1 MTVQQNVA
9 FTVRM
14 PPRTKSKLRRMAKAR
29 GVSQSQFLC
38 SLIEGR
44 TAEAAPPK
52 AFWDAMHELYRI
64 HDGLLHDGRAE
75 DACRLELSIVALQ
88 SAFTMEPEEVR

>member
-1 MTVQQNVA
+1 
-9 FTVRM
+9 
-14 PPRTKSKLRRMAKAR
+14 MAKSR

-64 HDGLLHDGRAE
+64 HDGLIHDGRAE
-75 DACRLELSIVALQ
+75 DARRLELSIAALQ

>member
-1 MTVQQNVA
+1 MTVKQNVA

-14 PPRTKSKLRRMAKAR
+14 PPRTQSKLRRMAKAR

-52 AFWDAMHELYRI
+52 AFWDAMHLSFI
-64 HDGLLHDGRAE
+64 HISE
-75 DACRLELSIVALQ
+75 PTRLMSIAYAVVCL
-88 SAFTMEPEEVR
+88 

>member
-14 PPRTKSKLRRMAKAR
+14 PLRTKSKLRRMAKAR

-38 SLIEGR
+38 SLGQNRGGGAAKSVLGR
-44 TAEAAPPK
+44 
-52 AFWDAMHELYRI
+52 DA
-64 HDGLLHDGRAE
+64 RAV
-75 DACRLELSIVALQ
+75 SH
-88 SAFTMEPEEVR
+88 P